1 MWLYKTE
8 FILCD
13 CLTEKT
19 VAVCLFIYVRLW
31 GQRICVSEAMR
42 WFQENILFP
51 FWAHRRTIPP
61 DYNMPRCGL
70 KQPTVNAMGTKVMRT
85 TSHWPLT
92 LNSWFAFFFFRL
104 PIAQLQVEDSKKL
117 LGWGVLGLSCH
128 LEKIHGTE
136 HWHQISPAQVNL

>member
-42 WFQENILFP
+42 CFQENILFP

-70 KQPTVNAMGTKVMRT
+70 KQPTVKAMGTKVMRT

-92 LNSWFAFFFFRL
+92 LNSWFAFFFFSC
-104 PIAQLQVEDSKKL
+104 QLLSYKL
-117 LGWGVLGLSCH
+117 KIPRSCWVGEFWVWVATWRKSMA
-128 LEKIHGTE
+128 LNIGTRF
-136 HWHQISPAQVNL
+136 LLRK